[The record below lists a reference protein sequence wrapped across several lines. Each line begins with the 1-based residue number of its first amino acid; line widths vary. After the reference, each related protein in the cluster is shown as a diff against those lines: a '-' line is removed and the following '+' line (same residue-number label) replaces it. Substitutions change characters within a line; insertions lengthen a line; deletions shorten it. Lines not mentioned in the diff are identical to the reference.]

1 MLKAYKYRLYPNK
14 KQEEQISKTFGCCR
28 FVYNQMLAKRIDV
41 YKQENKSMSKIDMNN
56 YCNRVIK
63 KEFEWL
69 KEVDKWALTNSI
81 YNLDEAY
88 KNFFRRVKQGQG
100 VGFPKFKSKKNRRNS
115 YKTNFSNGN
124 IKVDFTNNKIQ
135 LPKLKW
141 IKAKVHREFVG
152 KIKSATIS
160 HAPSGKYFVSI
171 LVDTEN
177 VQLPKLE
184 TKVGI
189 DLGLNEFAITSD
201 GEVFDNPKWLRK
213 QEQKLKKA
221 QRNLSRKKKGSKN
234 REKAR
239 IKVAKIH
246 EKIANQRKD
255 YLHKIS
261 SYITNENQ
269 VIVIEDLKVSNM
281 MSNHKLAKAIGE
293 VSWYEFRIMLEYKCK
308 WKGRQLIIAPTNY
321 ASSQLCSNCG
331 NKSQQT
337 KDLSCRTYVCEKCGM
352 ILDRDINA
360 SINLLK
366 LAM

>member
-1 MLKAYKYRLYPNK
+1 MQ
-14 KQEEQISKTFGCCR
+14 QELIAKTFGCCR
-28 FVYNQMLAKRIDV
+28 FVYNQMLAKRIDD

-56 YCNRVIK
+56 YCNRVMK

-88 KNFFRRVKQGQG
+88 KNFFRRIKQGQG
-100 VGFPKFKSKKNRRNS
+100 VGFPKFKSKKNNRNS

-141 IKAKVHREFVG
+141 VKAKVHREFVG
-152 KIKSATIS
+152 VIKSATIS
-160 HAPSGKYFVSI
+160 QTPSGKYFVSV

-177 VQLPKLE
+177 IRLPRLN

-189 DLGLNEFAITSD
+189 DLGLKEFAITSD
-201 GEVFDNPKWLRK
+201 GEVFENPKWLRR
-213 QEQKLKKA
+213 QEDKLKKA
-221 QRNLSRKKKGSKN
+221 QRSLSRKKKGSKN

-239 IKVAKIH
+239 IKIAKIH

-255 YLHKIS
+255 FLHKLSKRMID
-261 SYITNENQ
+261 ENQ
-269 VIVIEDLKVSNM
+269 IIVLESLKVKNM
-281 MSNHKLAKAIGE
+281 MSNHKLAKSIAD
-293 VSWYEFRIMLEYKCK
+293 VSWSEFVRMVDYKAN
-308 WKGRQLIIAPTNY
+308 WYGREVVKIDTWFP
-321 ASSQLCSNCG
+321 SSQICSNCG
-331 NKSQQT
+331 H
-337 KDLSCRTYVCEKCGM
+337 KDGKKGLSIREWICPNCNTHH
-352 ILDRDINA
+352 DRDINA

>member
-1 MLKAYKYRLYPNK
+1 MLKAYKYRLYPNNIQK
-14 KQEEQISKTFGCCR
+14 EQIGKTFGCCR
-28 FVYNQMLAKRIDV
+28 FVYNQMLAKRIDD

-201 GEVFDNPKWLRK
+201 GEEFDNPKWLRK

-366 LAM
+366 LAT

>member
-14 KQEEQISKTFGCCR
+14 EQKEQISKTFGCCR
-28 FVYNQMLAKRIDV
+28 FVYNQMLAKRIDD

-56 YCNRVIK
+56 YCNRVMK

-69 KEVDKWALTNSI
+69 KEVDKCALTNSI

-88 KNFFRRVKQGQG
+88 RNFFRRVKQGQG
-100 VGFPKFKSKKNRRNS
+100 IGFPKFKSKKNRRNS

-160 HAPSGKYFVSI
+160 QTPSGKYFVSI

-189 DLGLNEFAITSD
+189 DLGLKDFAITSD
-201 GEVFDNPKWLRK
+201 GEIFDNPKWLRK
-213 QEQKLKKA
+213 QEHKLKKA

-293 VSWYEFRIMLEYKCK
+293 VSWYEFRIMLEYKCE

-352 ILDRDINA
+352 VLDRDINA

>member
-14 KQEEQISKTFGCCR
+14 EQKEQISKTFGCCR
-28 FVYNQMLAKRIDV
+28 FVYNQMLAKRIDD

-56 YCNRVIK
+56 YCNRVMK

-69 KEVDKWALTNSI
+69 KEVDKCALTNSI

-88 KNFFRRVKQGQG
+88 KNFFRRIKQGQG

-115 YKTNFSNGN
+115 YKTNFTNGN

-160 HAPSGKYFVSI
+160 QTPSGKYFVSI
-171 LVDTEN
+171 LVDTDN
-177 VQLPKLE
+177 VQLPKIE

-189 DLGLNEFAITSD
+189 DLGLKDFAITSD

-269 VIVIEDLKVSNM
+269 VIVIEDLKVRNM
-281 MSNHKLAKAIGE
+281 MSNHKLAKAISE
-293 VSWYEFRIMLEYKCK
+293 VSWYEFRTMLEYKCE
-308 WKGRQLIIAPTNY
+308 WKGRQLIIAPTYY

-337 KDLSCRTYVCEKCGM
+337 KDLSCRTYICEKCGM

-360 SINLLK
+360 SMNLLK

>member
-14 KQEEQISKTFGCCR
+14 EQKEQISKTFGCCR
-28 FVYNQMLAKRIDV
+28 FVYNQMLAKRIDD

-56 YCNRVIK
+56 YCNRVMK

-69 KEVDKWALTNSI
+69 KEVDKCALTNSI

-88 KNFFRRVKQGQG
+88 RNFFRRVKQGQG
-100 VGFPKFKSKKNRRNS
+100 IGFPKFKSKKNRRNS

-160 HAPSGKYFVSI
+160 QTPSGKYFVSI

-189 DLGLNEFAITSD
+189 DLGLKDFAITSD
-201 GEVFDNPKWLRK
+201 GEIFDNPKWLRK
-213 QEQKLKKA
+213 QEHKLKKA

-281 MSNHKLAKAIGE
+281 MRNHKLAKAIGE
-293 VSWYEFRIMLEYKCK
+293 VSWYEFRIMLEYKCE

-352 ILDRDINA
+352 VLDRDINA

>member
-14 KQEEQISKTFGCCR
+14 EQEEQISKTFGCCR
-28 FVYNQMLAKRIDV
+28 FVYNQMLAKRIND
-41 YKQENKSMSKIDMNN
+41 YKQGNKSMSKIDMNN
-56 YCNRVIK
+56 YCNRVMK

-69 KEVDKWALTNSI
+69 KEVDKFALTNSI
-81 YNLDEAY
+81 YNLNEAY
-88 KNFFRRVKQGQG
+88 INFFRSVKQCQG
-100 VGFPKFKSKKNRRNS
+100 VGFPKFKSKKDRRNS
-115 YKTNFSNGN
+115 YKTNFTKVN

-141 IKAKVHREFVG
+141 VKAKVHREFVG
-152 KIKSATIS
+152 IIKSATIS
-160 HAPSGKYFVSI
+160 HTPSGKYFVSI

-189 DLGLNEFAITSD
+189 DLGLKYFAITSD

-213 QEQKLKKA
+213 QEHKLKKA

-293 VSWYEFRIMLEYKCK
+293 VSWYEFRIMLEYKCE

>member
-28 FVYNQMLAKRIDV
+28 FVYNQMLAKRIDD

>member
-1 MLKAYKYRLYPNK
+1 MLKAYKYRLYPDK
-14 KQEEQISKTFGCCR
+14 EQEEQISKTFGCCR
-28 FVYNQMLAKRIDV
+28 FVYNQTLAYRK
-41 YKQENKSMSKIDMNN
+41 NKYETEKESMNKTSCNN
-56 YCNRVIK
+56 YVNQVLK
-63 KEFEWL
+63 KEYNWL
-69 KEVDKWALTNSI
+69 KEVDKFALTNSV
-81 YNLDEAY
+81 YNMDNAY
-88 KNFFRRVKQGQG
+88 QKFFTEHI
-100 VGFPKFKSKKNRRNS
+100 GFPKFKSKRSHSNS
-115 YKTNFSNGN
+115 YKTNFTNGN

-141 IKAKVHREFVG
+141 VKIKVHREFVG
-152 KIKSATIS
+152 IIKSATIS
-160 HAPSGKYFVSI
+160 QTPSGKYFVSI

-189 DLGLNEFAITSD
+189 DLGLKEFAITSD

-281 MSNHKLAKAIGE
+281 MGNHKLAKAIGE
-293 VSWYEFRIMLEYKCK
+293 VSWYEFRTMLEYKCE

>member
-1 MLKAYKYRLYPNK
+1 MLKAYKYRLYPNNIQK
-14 KQEEQISKTFGCCR
+14 EQIGKTFGCCR
-28 FVYNQMLAKRIDV
+28 FVYNQMLAKRIDD

-56 YCNRVIK
+56 YCNRVMK
-63 KEFEWL
+63 KEFKWL

-88 KNFFRRVKQGQG
+88 KNFFRRIKQGQG
-100 VGFPKFKSKKNRRNS
+100 IGFPKFKSKKNNRNS

-152 KIKSATIS
+152 IIKSATIS
-160 HAPSGKYFVSI
+160 QTPSGKYFVSI

-177 VQLPKLE
+177 TQLPKLN

-189 DLGLNEFAITSD
+189 DLGLKDFATTSD
-201 GEVFDNPKWLRK
+201 GEVFENPKWLRK
-213 QEQKLKKA
+213 QEKKLKKV

-239 IKVAKIH
+239 IKVTKIH
-246 EKIANQRKD
+246 EKITNQRKD

-281 MSNHKLAKAIGE
+281 MNNHKLAKAISE
-293 VSWYEFRIMLEYKCK
+293 VSWFEFRTMLEYKCE
-308 WKGRQLIIAPTNY
+308 WKGRELIIAPTNY

-331 NKSQQT
+331 NKSPQT

>member
-14 KQEEQISKTFGCCR
+14 EQKEQIGKTFGCCR
-28 FVYNQMLAKRIDV
+28 FIYNQMLAKRIND

-56 YCNRVIK
+56 YCNRVMK

-88 KNFFRRVKQGQG
+88 KNFFRRIKQGQG
-100 VGFPKFKSKKNRRNS
+100 VGFPKFKSKKNNRNS

-141 IKAKVHREFVG
+141 VKAKVHREFVG
-152 KIKSATIS
+152 VIKSATIS
-160 HAPSGKYFVSI
+160 HTPSGKYFVSI

-177 VQLPKLE
+177 VQLPKLN

-189 DLGLNEFAITSD
+189 DLGLKDFAITSD

-239 IKVAKIH
+239 IEVAKIH

-281 MSNHKLAKAIGE
+281 MGNHKLAKAIGE
-293 VSWYEFRIMLEYKCK
+293 VSWYEFRTMLEYKCE

>member
-14 KQEEQISKTFGCCR
+14 EQKEQISKTFGCCR
-28 FVYNQMLAKRIDV
+28 FVYNQMLAKRIND

-56 YCNRVIK
+56 YCNRVMK

-69 KEVDKWALTNSI
+69 KEVDKCALTNSI

-88 KNFFRRVKQGQG
+88 KNFFRRIKQGQG
-100 VGFPKFKSKKNRRNS
+100 VEFPKFKSKKNRRNS
-115 YKTNFSNGN
+115 YKTNFTNGN

-152 KIKSATIS
+152 VIKSATIS
-160 HAPSGKYFVSI
+160 QTPSGKYFVSI

-189 DLGLNEFAITSD
+189 DLGLKDFAITSD

-213 QEQKLKKA
+213 QELKLKKA
-221 QRNLSRKKKGSKN
+221 QRNLSRKKKDSKN

-281 MSNHKLAKAIGE
+281 MGNHKLAKAIGE
-293 VSWYEFRIMLEYKCK
+293 VSWYEFRTMLEYKCE
-308 WKGRQLIIAPTNY
+308 WKGRELIIAPTNY
-321 ASSQLCSNCG
+321 ASSQLCSNYG
-331 NKSQQT
+331 NKSTQT
-337 KDLSCRTYVCEKCGM
+337 KDLSCRTYTCEKCGM

-360 SINLLK
+360 SKNLLK

>member
-28 FVYNQMLAKRIDV
+28 FVYNQMLAKRIDD

-56 YCNRVIK
+56 YCNRVMK

-88 KNFFRRVKQGQG
+88 KNFFRRIKQGQG
-100 VGFPKFKSKKNRRNS
+100 VGFPKFKSKKNNRNS

-160 HAPSGKYFVSI
+160 QTPSGKYFVSI

-177 VQLPKLE
+177 VQLPKLN

-189 DLGLNEFAITSD
+189 DLGLKDFAITSD

-269 VIVIEDLKVSNM
+269 VIVIEDLKVRNM
-281 MSNHKLAKAIGE
+281 MGNHKLAKAIGE
-293 VSWYEFRIMLEYKCK
+293 VSWYEFRTMLEYKCE

>member
-14 KQEEQISKTFGCCR
+14 EQKEQISKTFGCCR
-28 FVYNQMLAKRIDV
+28 FVYNQMLAKRIDD

-56 YCNRVIK
+56 YCNRVMK

-69 KEVDKWALTNSI
+69 KEVDKFALTNSI

-88 KNFFRRVKQGQG
+88 RNFFRRVKQGQG

-115 YKTNFSNGN
+115 YKTNGN

-160 HAPSGKYFVSI
+160 HTPSGKYFVSI

-189 DLGLNEFAITSD
+189 DLGLKDFAITSD

-246 EKIANQRKD
+246 EKITNQRKD

-269 VIVIEDLKVSNM
+269 VVVIEDLKVSNM
-281 MSNHKLAKAIGE
+281 MRNHKLAKAIGE
-293 VSWYEFRIMLEYKCK
+293 VSWYEFRTMLEYKCE
-308 WKGRQLIIAPTNY
+308 WKGRQLIIAPTYY
-321 ASSQLCSNCG
+321 ASSQLCSICG
-331 NKSQQT
+331 YKNSDVKNPAVRNWI
-337 KDLSCRTYVCEKCGM
+337 CPECGTNH
-352 ILDRDINA
+352 DRDINA
-360 SINLLK
+360 GINLLK
-366 LAM
+366 LTI

>member
-1 MLKAYKYRLYPNK
+1 MLKAYKYRLYPNNIQK
-14 KQEEQISKTFGCCR
+14 EQIGKTFGCCR
-28 FVYNQMLAKRIDV
+28 FVYNQMLAKRIDD

>member
-28 FVYNQMLAKRIDV
+28 FVYNQMLAKRIDD

-56 YCNRVIK
+56 YCNRVMK

-69 KEVDKWALTNSI
+69 KEVDKFALTNSI

-88 KNFFRRVKQGQG
+88 RNFFRRVRQGQG

-115 YKTNFSNGN
+115 YKTNAN
-124 IKVDFTNNKIQ
+124 IKVDFTNNRIQ

-160 HAPSGKYFVSI
+160 QTPSGKYFVSI

-177 VQLPKLE
+177 IQLPKLE

-189 DLGLNEFAITSD
+189 DLGLKDFAITSD
-201 GEVFDNPKWLRK
+201 GEVFDNPRWLRK

-246 EKIANQRKD
+246 EKITNQRKD

-293 VSWYEFRIMLEYKCK
+293 VSWYEFRTMLEYKCE

-352 ILDRDINA
+352 VLDRDINA